1 MNHSLIQRP
10 VSITQET
17 PRGGG
22 LDSFPKK
29 NKKTKLYVIV
39 IYLASSSPSN
49 SIQLLFKQQRA
60 KSLFI
65 PLLSKQFLFLDKKFW
80 SDHDPSPSSI

>member
-29 NKKTKLYVIV
+29 VYVILT
-39 IYLASSSPSN
+39 YLASSSSPSYP
-49 SIQLLFKQQRA
+49 IQRLFKQQRA

-65 PLLSKQFLFLDKKFW
+65 PLLSKQFLFLDKKLW